1 VITTVTQ
8 TLWSRKWQENRSSRK
23 LIIYISNK
31 KISNYLIYA
40 QHAHSIFQKWVSVP
54 TTFEKSGYMLKNMG
68 TLYKTKRKLMKM
80 LF

>member
-1 VITTVTQ
+1 MHMRKKDTTLTKRVSDNRLTIYWQQ
-8 TLWSRKWQENRSSRK
+8 TDNTLTIDWLHKC
-23 LIIYISNK
+23 
-31 KISNYLIYA
+31 

-68 TLYKTKRKLMKM
+68 TLYKTKKKLMKM